1 MRLFLSA
8 LCAVYAAQVFAAEK
22 TTIDFN
28 YKQVDILKVIED
40 YAKASGQKFIV
51 APGVRARITITNSGP
66 VTLPEAYNQMS
77 LALALN
83 SVGIS
88 KQEDVSVVNESRNI
102 QRDLIDVG
110 PELPALKPEKMFTW
124 VINLKYSSAD
134 EINKQLRILTSKDGE
149 LVPYVRTNQILVTD
163 WVSNLYRIAKIIKE
177 IDVPVSKTAK
187 VEKKSKTEKE

>member
-51 APGVRARITITNSGP
+51 APGVRGRITITNSGP
-66 VTLPEAYNQMS
+66 DTLPEAYNQMS